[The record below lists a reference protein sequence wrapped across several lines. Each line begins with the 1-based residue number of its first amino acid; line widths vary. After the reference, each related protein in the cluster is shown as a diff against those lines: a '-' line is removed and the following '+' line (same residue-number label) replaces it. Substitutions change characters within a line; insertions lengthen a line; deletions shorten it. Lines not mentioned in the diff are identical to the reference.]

1 MESSAWMQNIGN
13 KQRGKFV
20 MLLCDVDNPNVNYA
34 MDFLSLKREGLP
46 YVRLFVKSTNSVY
59 KMEDSFDGEINEE
72 SVTAFMNAFE
82 EGKLKSTVKSQELPD
97 NWNATS
103 LKTLVGNNFAE
114 VVQNKTM
121 NVLVLLHTA
130 ETSYTIPVFEKIA
143 ELYKDVINILIAK
156 MDADHNGIAPPYKP
170 AEMIPSVR
178 LYEETTNIERIYEKD
193 EITEE
198 GITTFIE
205 QTTGIVAKRE
215 EVQQVKPK
223 PIISDLGSEPEKHVE
238 L

>member
-1 MESSAWMQNIGN
+1 MQNIGN

-114 VVQNKTM
+114 
-121 NVLVLLHTA
+121 
-130 ETSYTIPVFEKIA
+130 
-143 ELYKDVINILIAK
+143 
-156 MDADHNGIAPPYKP
+156 
-170 AEMIPSVR
+170 
-178 LYEETTNIERIYEKD
+178 
-193 EITEE
+193 
-198 GITTFIE
+198 
-205 QTTGIVAKRE
+205 
-215 EVQQVKPK
+215 
-223 PIISDLGSEPEKHVE
+223 
-238 L
+238 